1 MQLHRTT
8 GDFRRGLSLAT
19 TTMVLWAMLPIAL
32 KIVLQHLDAPTIIAV
47 RFAVS
52 SALLAALLHSRKA
65 LPRFADLRERRWIL
79 LVIATLFL
87 AANYY
92 FYMAG
97 LDWTTPAN
105 AQVLIQLAP
114 LLLAVGGIVVFREPF
129 NGLQW
134 FGLAVLVAGMLAF
147 SSDQVAAFLDTLDR
161 YLLGSAMMGIAAVT
175 WAIYGL
181 AQKQLLTWWPSQS
194 IMLCLYVGCTVLF
207 APWCDFGAVL
217 RLDAVS
223 AAVLLFCCLNTFV
236 AYGSFAEALAHWE
249 ASRVSA
255 VLALTPITTLFLV
268 RVVAQV
274 MPGWLAAEHL
284 GWLSFAGAGLVVVG
298 SMLVSL
304 GQRLRRAAR

>member
-1 MQLHRTT
+1 MQLHRSS
-8 GDFRRGLSLAT
+8 GNFRLGFGLAM

-32 KIVLQHLDAPTIIAV
+32 KIVLQRLDSPTIIAT

-52 SALLAALLHSRKA
+52 SVLLAALLKA
-65 LPRFADLRERRWIL
+65 QGKLPQFGLLKERRWLL
-79 LVIATLFL
+79 LVVATLFL

-129 NGLQW
+129 NALQW

-161 YLLGSAMMGIAAVT
+161 FLLGSAMMGIAAVT
-175 WAIYGL
+175 WAVYGL
-181 AQKQLLTWWPSQS
+181 AQKQLLVWWPSQS
-194 IMLCLYVGCTVLF
+194 IMLCLYVGCTLLF
-207 APWCDFGAVL
+207 APWCDLGAVL
-217 RLDAVS
+217 QLDAVS

-304 GQRLRRAAR
+304 GQRLQLSRR